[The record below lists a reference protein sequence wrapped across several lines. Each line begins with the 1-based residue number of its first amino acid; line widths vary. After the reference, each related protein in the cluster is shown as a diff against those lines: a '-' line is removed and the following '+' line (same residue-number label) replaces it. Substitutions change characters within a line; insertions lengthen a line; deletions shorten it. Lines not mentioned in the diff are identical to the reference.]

1 MHRYANLYSFYI
13 SILSLFLFSFVLY
26 NAWSQQYIITSFLS
40 WILLLILAVIFILA
54 LTGIKSKATKF
65 SRSRSRITIGIASML
80 LIIWLF
86 LQFLSYI
93 GGKELLQTVESPN
106 QEYTVHFYSWDAGAA
121 GTFGIVGEIDGVWFD
136 KRFYRERHAEVL
148 EVEWINDRTISINNH
163 QLDLEMEEIYS
174 N

>member
-1 MHRYANLYSFYI
+1 M
-13 SILSLFLFSFVLY
+13 V
-26 NAWSQQYIITSFLS
+26 
-40 WILLLILAVIFILA
+40 
-54 LTGIKSKATKF
+54 
-65 SRSRSRITIGIASML
+65 
-80 LIIWLF
+80 F